1 MYSVIVVGCQLILLM
16 LIMICSIPKET
27 TSSLSVIFTLIILPL
42 WKRIQNEL
50 VSLLVDESDMSRQCK
65 EKKDVKYKIIYI
77 ILYKISLRLLFQ
89 YNVISN
95 LMAVDVAAAK
105 QNETNKGV
113 HEITA

>member
-1 MYSVIVVGCQLILLM
+1 MNLTCLDSVG
-16 LIMICSIPKET
+16 
-27 TSSLSVIFTLIILPL
+27 
-42 WKRIQNEL
+42 R
-50 VSLLVDESDMSRQCK
+50 R
-65 EKKDVKYKIIYI
+65 KDVKYKIIYI

-95 LMAVDVAAAK
+95 LMLYVAAAK